1 MNRGEIRTLVREHI
15 NETGAA
21 GFWSDAT
28 LNTHINTA
36 NKKLNATIAA
46 LDEDFFTVSATFS
59 TAAATKSYFLPSD
72 FRFMR
77 RLERYNAS
85 DPNDI
90 VKLDEIRFPRTE
102 MGGEWP
108 FGANGEPRRYVLRGN
123 QVDLYP
129 IPDAVY
135 TLRIYYD
142 QRQEVFSSDSDT
154 PTSPADFHEM
164 IAMYAAILAKMK
176 NPNEDSSTLATLYS
190 DMEDLL
196 ISTIVG
202 RKSADGQTVIGYLE

>member
-1 MNRGEIRTLVREHI
+1 MNRGEIRTLVREHV
-15 NETGAA
+15 NEATA

-59 TAAATKSYFLPSD
+59 TAATTKSYSLPSD

-90 VKLDEIRFPRTE
+90 VKIDEIRFPRTE
-102 MGGEWP
+102 MGNEWP

-123 QVDLYP
+123 QIDLYP

-142 QRQEVFSSDSDT
+142 QRQETFSDDSDT

-164 IAMYAAILAKMK
+164 IAIYAAILAKQK
-176 NPNEDSSTLATLYS
+176 NNEDASVLATLYS
-190 DMEDLL
+190 DQEDLL
-196 ISTIVG
+196 ISAIVG
-202 RKSADGQTVIGYLE
+202 RKSADGQTVEGYLE